1 MLSETIEYLSV
12 LEFARAI
19 GKSPRSVQRYV
30 SQGRLQH
37 QKSPNGAIMIPHAE
51 LRRFAPRK
59 SSSVRQIVAAGGLRP
74 VEGGKLSV
82 VGSTEPAPRPS
93 RSEETLDPITQER
106 VARASIGL
114 GVVPLSRHEE
124 TILRLGWTEG
134 QLEMT
139 RRLLKESQG
148 RETDLQRRLDEAEL
162 RAENETE
169 SRLAAQAR
177 IRDLEAR
184 LRLWEDRR

>member
-1 MLSETIEYLSV
+1 VLPETVEYLSV

-37 QKSPNGAIMIPHAE
+37 RKSPTGALLIPQAE
-51 LRRFAPRK
+51 LRQFARRK
-59 SSSVRQIVAAGGLRP
+59 VAARPEIVAAGGMRP

-82 VGSTEPAPRPS
+82 VSSSEPQRPVP
-93 RSEETLDPITQER
+93 EETIDPITQSR
-106 VARASIGL
+106 VPRATLGV
-114 GVVPLSRHEE
+114 GVVPLVRHEE

-139 RRLLKESQG
+139 RRLLKEANQ
-148 RETDLQRRLDEAEL
+148 RESELLKRLDEAEL

-169 SRLAAQAR
+169 SRLAAQSR

>member
-12 LEFARAI
+12 MEFARAI

-30 SQGRLQH
+30 SQGRLEH
-37 QKSPNGAIMIPHAE
+37 RKSPNGAILIPQAE
-51 LRRFAPRK
+51 LRRFATRK
-59 SSSVRQIVAAGGLRP
+59 PSAVRQIVAAGGLRP
-74 VEGGKLSV
+74 VEGGKLAI
-82 VGSTEPAPRPS
+82 VGSSEPARPS

-106 VARASIGL
+106 VSRTQIGL
-114 GVVPLSRHEE
+114 GVVPLARHEE

-139 RRLLKESQG
+139 RRLLKEANG
-148 RETDLQRRLDEAEL
+148 READLQRRLDDCEL

>member
-1 MLSETIEYLSV
+1 MLPETIEYLSV
-12 LEFARAI
+12 TDFARAI

-30 SQGRLQH
+30 SQGRLEH
-37 QKSPNGAIMIPHAE
+37 HKSPNGAILIPQAE
-51 LRRFAPRK
+51 LRRFATQRK
-59 SSSVRQIVAAGGLRP
+59 TNPVRQIVASGGLRA
-74 VEGGKLSV
+74 VEGGKLAV
-82 VGSTEPAPRPS
+82 VGSSEPARPP
-93 RSEETLDPITQER
+93 RSEDTMDPITQER
-106 VARASIGL
+106 VPRQAIGL

-148 RETDLQRRLDEAEL
+148 REAELQRRLDEAEL

-169 SRLAAQAR
+169 SRLTAQAR

-184 LRLWEDRR
+184 LRLFEDRR

>member
-1 MLSETIEYLSV
+1 MLSETIEFLSV

-30 SQGRLQH
+30 SQGRLEH
-37 QKSPNGAIMIPHAE
+37 QKAPNGAILIPHAE
-51 LRRFAPRK
+51 LRRFANRR
-59 SSSVRQIVAAGGLRP
+59 SASVRQIVASGGLRP

-82 VGSTEPAPRPS
+82 LGSAEPVPPP
-93 RSEETLDPITQER
+93 RSEETMDPITQEK
-106 VARASIGL
+106 VSRASIGL

-139 RRLLKESQG
+139 RRLLKEANH
-148 RETDLQRRLDEAEL
+148 REHDLQRRLDEAEM

>member
-1 MLSETIEYLSV
+1 MLPETVEYLSV
-12 LEFARAI
+12 VEFARAI

-30 SQGRLQH
+30 SQGRVGH
-37 QKSPNGAIMIPHAE
+37 RKSPNGAILIPQAE
-51 LRRFAPRK
+51 VKNFARRKRAR
-59 SSSVRQIVAAGGLRP
+59 VAEIVAAGGLRS

-82 VGSTEPAPRPS
+82 VSSLEPQRT
-93 RSEETLDPITQER
+93 RSEETFDPITQDR
-106 VARASIGL
+106 VKREAIGL

-124 TILRLGWTEG
+124 VILRLGWTEG

-139 RRLLKESQG
+139 RRLLKES
-148 RETDLQRRLDEAEL
+148 REREAELQKRLDDAEL

-169 SRLAAQAR
+169 SRLNAQAR

-184 LRLWEDRR
+184 LRLWEER